1 MSSVKIV
8 EAGRALTLSS
18 LVCSP
23 LAETL
28 LASSSSFS
36 SNEEGTG
43 LRGNRKSA
51 ALLRGEGEREWNEK
65 RSLIVAVEWLDR
77 EIRIGLKKMFERRL
91 LLIFTEAI

>member
-43 LRGNRKSA
+43 LRENRKSA
-51 ALLRGEGEREWNEK
+51 APLGGEGGE
-65 RSLIVAVEWLDR
+65 
-77 EIRIGLKKMFERRL
+77 GMERRKAQ
-91 LLIFTEAI
+91 FDRGVARSRDSDRFEEDV

>member
-51 ALLRGEGEREWNEK
+51 APLRGEGGE
-65 RSLIVAVEWLDR
+65 
-77 EIRIGLKKMFERRL
+77 GMERRKAQ
-91 LLIFTEAI
+91 FDRSRGVARSRDSDRFEEDV